1 LNNAGTFQAKLPTI
15 FNCPLSP
22 MPCYYVEMPNS
33 LSTTTNNQTIINKL
47 REYKGK
53 RKDPKR
59 FKVHNSPKLTI
70 KSKEI

>member
-1 LNNAGTFQAKLPTI
+1 
-15 FNCPLSP
+15 

-33 LSTTTNNQTIINKL
+33 LSTTTNNQIIINKL